1 MSTIEERTVKVIAD
15 QYGFSTSHIKPEQ
28 RLEDDLEGDSLDR
41 AELVITLENEFGI
54 EIPDSKWLALET
66 VADVHKLVGEF
77 VKEGA

>member
-15 QYGFSTSHIKPEQ
+15 QYGFSTFNIKPEQ

-66 VADVHKLVGEF
+66 VADVHKLVAEF
-77 VKEGA
+77 AKEAS